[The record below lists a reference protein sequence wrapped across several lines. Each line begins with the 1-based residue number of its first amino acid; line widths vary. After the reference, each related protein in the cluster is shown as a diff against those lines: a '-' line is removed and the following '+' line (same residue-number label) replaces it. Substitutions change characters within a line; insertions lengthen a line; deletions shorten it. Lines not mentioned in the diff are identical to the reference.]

1 VILTGKHRI
10 DRNRNEIFAMFDWAV
25 QAGREMIGRNMFKFN
40 LSTIS
45 LRWRIVLAFA
55 AIYLI
60 WGSTYLAIRFAIE
73 TIPPYLMGGI
83 RFLIAG
89 GVLYAILRWRGVKTP
104 ARLNWRAAVIAGGLL
119 LWGGNGGVMLAEQ
132 YVPSSLAALI
142 IAMVPLWMVLLNW
155 RWGDRVKPTFGTA
168 LGVGLGLL
176 GIVLIAAPGQSAAE
190 GAVNPIGL
198 VMLIGASLS
207 WSIGSLYSRRAP
219 LPSNPL
225 MSTSLEMLA
234 GGVLMMIAG
243 LVLGQGAQIHFD
255 QISVRSLAA
264 LGYLVVF
271 GSLIGFTAYVWL
283 LKVSTPARVSTYAFV
298 NPVVA
303 VFLGSVFAGEELSL
317 RVMVAAAVIIAAVML
332 ITLNQA
338 ARPVRVMPAPTREV
352 VETPLAESA

>member
-1 VILTGKHRI
+1 MTKL
-10 DRNRNEIFAMFDWAV
+10 NFAK
-25 QAGREMIGRNMFKFN
+25 IPLK
-40 LSTIS
+40 
-45 LRWRIVLAFA
+45 WRIVLAFA

-73 TIPPYLMGGI
+73 TIPPYLMGGV

-89 GVLYAILRWRGVKTP
+89 GVLYGLLRWRGVKTP
-104 ARLNWRAAVIAGGLL
+104 TRLNWRAAAIAGGLL

-155 RWGDRVKPTFGTA
+155 KWGDRVKPSSGTA
-168 LGVGLGLL
+168 VGVALGLL
-176 GIVLIAAPGQSAAE
+176 GIVLIAAPGQSVAE

-198 VMLIGASLS
+198 VMLLLCSLS
-207 WSIGSLYSRRAP
+207 WSIGSLYSRRAS
-219 LPSNPL
+219 LPANPL

-234 GGVLMMIAG
+234 GGAMMLVAG
-243 LVLGQGAQIHFD
+243 LLLGQGRQVHFD
-255 QISVRSLAA
+255 QISVLSLSA

-271 GSLIGFTAYVWL
+271 GSLIGFSAYVWL

-303 VFLGSVFAGEELSL
+303 VFLGWIFAGEELSL
-317 RVMVAAAVIIAAVML
+317 RVMVAAAVIIVAVML

-338 ARPVRVMPAPTREV
+338 TRSTQAAPAREIA
-352 VETPLAESA
+352 ETSLVESA